1 MKGSSAPFS
10 ALAALIAA
18 ALAIPLCAQGPPAQN
33 PPARPAAQQPDN
45 QPPQP
50 NPNSH
55 VIFSRSTDENGE
67 TTTTV
72 GAAAQAP
79 SAAAAPVATDAE
91 REAVTITAWDLDV
104 HLDPAHQHIAVRA
117 QLTAR
122 NDGAAPLAHIPLQIS
137 SSLDWE
143 SIRIDTRS
151 NGAHDAAFETATLN
165 SDADHTGQLH
175 EAAVLLA
182 APLAPGATVALDVTY
197 SGAIAQSAQRLTAL
211 GAPQDVALH
220 SDWDQ
225 VGIDFTG
232 LRGFGN
238 VVWYPVSS
246 VPVILGDG
254 ARLFDEIGW
263 LKLREEN
270 TEFRLRLTCEFPR
283 GQAPPLAHIVAVING
298 HPAPLTLIEPPPASG
313 ELSSFVTADFA
324 QPALGFNAPSL
335 FVATRT
341 PAQAANATLWT
352 LPEDAPAVSN
362 WSAAATA
369 ATPFLEN
376 WLGPHPRSALTVL
389 DLPDPGDAPF
399 ETGALLAAPVNTGP
413 GNTGPTDA
421 GNDNRNAANFDAHLQ
436 EILLHALT
444 HAWLSTPAQARPAW
458 LDEGVAA
465 FMGALWVEKQ
475 QGRTR
480 ALESLEAD
488 RPALAL
494 AEPSSPG
501 EDPGQPLRE
510 AFEPVYYRTKAA
522 YVFWMLRDL
531 AGDAAL
537 SAALRDYDPANDKNA
552 AAPGAFEKLIESNS
566 GELGSGESS
575 SGRDLRWVF
584 LDWVD
589 ADKGLPDIAITHVA
603 IASVS
608 VPAPGSS
615 PSAAAEDDS
624 GNVLVAVDLA
634 NSGYASAEIPV
645 TVRTTETSV
654 TQRVLVPARGNV
666 TRRILVQGT
675 PTQVQANDGSVP
687 ETQASVHI
695 TTLNSSGA
703 P

>member
-1 MKGSSAPFS
+1 MKFSLAPLP

-18 ALAIPLCAQGPPAQN
+18 ALAIPLCAQDPPAQN
-33 PPARPAAQQPDN
+33 PPAQPAAQQPDN
-45 QPPQP
+45 HQPQP

-55 VIFSRSTDENGE
+55 VILSRSTDENGE
-67 TTTTV
+67 TITTV
-72 GAAAQAP
+72 GPAAQSAP
-79 SAAAAPVATDAE
+79 ASAAAPTATDAE

-104 HLDPAHQHIAVRA
+104 HLDAAHEHIAVRA

-122 NDGAAPLAHIPLQIS
+122 NDGAAPLAHIPLQLS

-143 SIRIDTRS
+143 RIRV
-151 NGAHDAAFETATLN
+151 GGKDAPFETATLN

-175 EAAVLLA
+175 EAAVTLA
-182 APLAPGATVALDVTY
+182 APLAPGAAVALDVTY

-225 VGIDFTG
+225 VGLDFTG

-254 ARLFDEIGW
+254 ARLFEEIGR
-263 LKLREEN
+263 LKLRSES
-270 TEFRLRLTCEFPR
+270 TEFRVRLTCEFPR
-283 GQAPPLAHIVAVING
+283 GQTPTIALVNG
-298 HPAPLTLIEPPPASG
+298 HAVPLELIEPPAASG
-313 ELSSFVTADFA
+313 ELSSFATATFA
-324 QPALGFNAPSL
+324 QAALGFNAPSL

-352 LPEDAPAVSN
+352 LPEDAPAVQS

-369 ATPFLEN
+369 VTPFVEN

-389 DLPDPGDAPF
+389 DLPDAADAPF
-399 ETGALLAAPVNTGP
+399 ETGALLAAPIQNQDDG
-413 GNTGPTDA
+413 
-421 GNDNRNAANFDAHLQ
+421 HLQ

-444 HAWLSTPAQARPAW
+444 QAWLSDPARSGTAQSGAAETGPAQFRPVW

-465 FMGALWVEKQ
+465 FLGTLWLEKQ

-494 AEPSSPG
+494 AEPASPG
-501 EDPGQPLRE
+501 QDPGQPLSQ
-510 AFEPVYYRTKAA
+510 AYTPVYYRTKAA
-522 YVFWMLRDL
+522 YVFWMLRGM

-537 SAALRDYDPANDKNA
+537 SAALRGYDPASDKNA
-552 AAPGAFEKLIESNS
+552 AGLGAFEKLIERNSGESNS
-566 GELGSGESS
+566 GL
-575 SGRDLRWVF
+575 DLRWFF

-589 ADKGLPDIAITHVA
+589 ADKGLPDIAIDHVA
-603 IASVS
+603 VASVS
-608 VPAPGSS
+608 AGAPGSS
-615 PSAAAEDDS
+615 PSAAAETGS
-624 GNVLVAVDLA
+624 GNILVAVDLS
-634 NSGYASAEIPV
+634 NSGYAAAEIPV
-645 TVRTTETSV
+645 TVRTAQTTV
-654 TQRVLVPARGNV
+654 TQRVLVPARGKI

-695 TTLNSSGA
+695 TTLNSAGS